1 MENLRQEPDQDLL
14 ASAYWSN
21 EFGIS
26 QEELEKAIKAGE
38 SFTEAVERYVRNL
51 NLEVVS

>member
-14 ASAYWSN
+14 ASAYWSK

-26 QEELEKAIKAGE
+26 QEEMEKALKAGK
-38 SFTEAVERYVRNL
+38 SSTEVIEEYVRSL
-51 NLEVVS
+51 NLELVS